1 MIWANSQESNI
12 IEMSSNHNDSK
23 LNYTAKHVIPYAVLI
38 VEHFCATVK
47 YIPWAT
53 GKKRNELSTANDGK
67 AEKSIFKI
75 SCIKVSS
82 TSCVA
87 LENVRGL
94 PLIIMCKQQSVLVWV
109 CVLYMR
115 WFQQGNSALLILLSD
130 MCYHSLLLYGT
141 QTWYLNKWYTF
152 SSVKSK
158 VIRHTSG
165 METYAN
171 ELPCRTVFLPFIYQQ
186 QMNKIK
192 NIFIIHLNESSV
204 QFSIFLWH

>member
-1 MIWANSQESNI
+1 
-12 IEMSSNHNDSK
+12 MSYK
-23 LNYTAKHVIPYAVLI
+23 
-38 VEHFCATVK
+38 
-47 YIPWAT
+47 
-53 GKKRNELSTANDGK
+53 KKRNELSTANDGK
-67 AEKSIFKI
+67 AEKSIFQI

-94 PLIIMCKQQSVLVWV
+94 PLIIMCKQSVLVWV
-109 CVLYMR
+109 CVLCMR
-115 WFQQGNSALLILLSD
+115 WFQQGNSALFQFILLCAIILCSYMAQAMLSRKLMKHATNSEKND
-130 MCYHSLLLYGT
+130 IPFQVS
-141 QTWYLNKWYTF
+141 F
-152 SSVKSK
+152 KSR

-171 ELPCRTVFLPFIYQQ
+171 ELACRTVFLPFIYQQ

-192 NIFIIHLNESSV
+192 NIYIIHLNESSI